1 MIQRIFIAIPLPEEI
16 KKDLIGIQNQYN
28 LPVKWVDSE
37 SLHVT
42 LLFLGA
48 VRSDQVSRIIR
59 ITEKI
64 VNKYSTFFLDF
75 KKIAY
80 GPNATIPPQF
90 IWLEG
95 EDNNLFKRIRNEI
108 DQKLKS
114 EKLYYLSGQH
124 DEIKIHVTLGR
135 IRKWEWAKIN
145 PEDREAVDR
154 TVDFKIPVNE
164 ILIMESKLTPGRPP
178 KYSILERVPLKI
190 SE

>member
-1 MIQRIFIAIPLPEEI
+1 MIQRIFIAISLPEEI

-37 SLHVT
+37 SLHIT

-48 VRSDQVSRIIR
+48 VRSDQVNRIIR

-64 VNKYSTFFLDF
+64 ASKYPTFSLNF
-75 KKIAY
+75 KKITY
-80 GPNATIPPQF
+80 GPNASVPPKF
-90 IWLEG
+90 VWLRG
-95 EDNNLFKRIRNEI
+95 EDNDLFEKLRNEI

-114 EKLYYLSGQH
+114 EKLYYLSGQR
-124 DEIKIHVTLGR
+124 DETKIHVTLGR
-135 IRKWEWAKIN
+135 IRKWEWAKVD
-145 PEDREAVDR
+145 PEDREIVDQA
-154 TVDFKIPVNE
+154 VDFKIPVNE

-178 KYSILERVPLKI
+178 KYSILERVPLKT